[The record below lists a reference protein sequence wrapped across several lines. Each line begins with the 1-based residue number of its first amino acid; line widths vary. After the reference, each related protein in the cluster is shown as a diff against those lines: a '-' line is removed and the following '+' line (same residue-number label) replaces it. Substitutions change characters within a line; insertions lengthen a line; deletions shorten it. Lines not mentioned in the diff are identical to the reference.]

1 MARRKSASY
10 AKKVLVIHSLNYY
23 MFFKIAETL
32 ATIDYTHYTYFLLLF
47 KGGGIKKIKKEYSK
61 EKTQKSV

>member
-1 MARRKSASY
+1 
-10 AKKVLVIHSLNYY
+10 

-32 ATIDYTHYTYFLLLF
+32 TTIDYTHFTYFLLLF

-61 EKTQKSV
+61 EKTQKSVYFVYICKNDERLP